1 MTEAPNVPQVPWLQP
16 TTTKQYVKYM
26 TVLGIVMILCIV
38 AAVWFA
44 GRVNPIAP
52 VLQKSRSLM
61 DDHRYDEAIALLLP
75 VIQDIEKT
83 RGPEDTSLVKH
94 FDLLA
99 EVYTATQ
106 KEAEAGAL
114 WKRSYE
120 IRRKHLGPDHP
131 ETIASGDKW
140 AMSLLA
146 QKKYAEAEPLL
157 KKALA
162 HREGYFGPDD
172 PGLMPSLNRMAEF
185 YLVQGKAA
193 EAEPYAKRSVTI
205 GRLKVGLQP
214 PSFADAQHRY
224 AAVLT
229 ALGKFDDAIPLY
241 VNALAAKARQ
251 LPEAAHIPPKPGQIA
266 HADFADLCKEAAA
279 CYRSAGKEKEA
290 KELEAKAELI
300 LHPKDPGR

>member
-1 MTEAPNVPQVPWLQP
+1 MTEAPKVPQVPWFQP
-16 TTTKQYVKYM
+16 TTTKQYMKYM
-26 TVLGIVMILCIV
+26 MVLVSVMILCII

-44 GRVNPIAP
+44 GRVNPIPP
-52 VLQKSRSLM
+52 VIQKSRNLM
-61 DDHRYDEAIALLLP
+61 DEHRYDEAVALLLP
-75 VIQDIEKT
+75 IIQDIEKT
-83 RGPEDTSLVKH
+83 RGPEDTALVKH

-99 EVYTATQ
+99 ESYSATT
-106 KEAEAGAL
+106 KEAEAGEL

-131 ETIASGDKW
+131 ETIASGDKY

-162 HREGYFGPDD
+162 HREGYFGADD
-172 PGLMPSLNRMAEF
+172 PGLMPSLNRLAEL
-185 YLVQGKAA
+185 YLLQGKAA
-193 EAEPYAKRSVTI
+193 EAEPYARRSVVI

-214 PSFADAQHRY
+214 ASFGDAQQRL

-241 VNALAAKARQ
+241 VNALAAKSRQ

-266 HADFADLCKEAAA
+266 HGDFADLCKEAAA

-290 KELEAKAELI
+290 QELDAKAELI
-300 LHPKDPGR
+300 LHPKQ